1 MPGGK
6 VKIGFPQMEWII
18 IVWYFRIAL
27 DEDLDLDIPT
37 DMTSIKEYNATL
49 GHKVTY
55 MIIEYVHI

>member
-1 MPGGK
+1 MEK
-6 VKIGFPQMEWII
+6 LRIGSPQMEWIT
-18 IVWYFRIAL
+18 IVCYFRIAL

-55 MIIEYVHI
+55 MIIEYLHI